1 MGTGITDPHE
11 ALVHSQDSELNSAVL
26 ERRCLGGGVG
36 GGIYKSR
43 NSGGLGGTQLTPV
56 DASVD
61 RRQRRIRPV
70 AVTQPI
76 PPPQL
81 RGHWATS
88 GDGFGCQN
96 WGCSRHLVGGGQR
109 CCLTPIVRS
118 SAPWN
123 QDLSSAKCQ

>member
-76 PPPQL
+76 PPPN
-81 RGHWATS
+81 S
-88 GDGFGCQN
+88 GDI
-96 WGCSRHLVGGGQR
+96 GQR
-109 CCLTPIVRS
+109 LEMVLVVRIGG
-118 SAPWN
+118 APGTWWAEVR
-123 QDLSSAKCQ
+123 DAA